1 MRVLA
6 SHGTA
11 GCFFG
16 DHAMIRPHRTHPLWF
31 AYALHR
37 ISGLALAIFLPAH
50 FYVLS
55 LALTAPRDLEGFLR
69 WADTPLVKLSEFG
82 IVFLLAVHFF
92 GGLRLMAF
100 ELLAWTKNQK
110 TLAAASAAFA
120 FLVAGVFLLRAI

>member
-1 MRVLA
+1 
-6 SHGTA
+6 
-11 GCFFG
+11 
-16 DHAMIRPHRTHPLWF
+16 MIRPHRTHPLWF